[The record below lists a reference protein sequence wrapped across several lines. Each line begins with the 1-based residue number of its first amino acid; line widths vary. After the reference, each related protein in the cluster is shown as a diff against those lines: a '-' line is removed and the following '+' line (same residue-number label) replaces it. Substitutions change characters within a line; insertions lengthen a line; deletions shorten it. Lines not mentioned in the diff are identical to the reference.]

1 MCLLYWKYHHT
12 AILIVQSGAYIE
24 YARINEI
31 FHYFSLIMENIYW
44 LLSNLID
51 SWKRTNQKFLME
63 VEQNQMNPETSK
75 P

>member
-1 MCLLYWKYHHT
+1 
-12 AILIVQSGAYIE
+12 
-24 YARINEI
+24 
-31 FHYFSLIMENIYW
+31 MENIYW